1 VKGFRLLNY
10 DKIKM
15 GDLFLKKFFLYWMPV
30 LIWAGLIFYSSSQPY
45 EKQDLRPTISNY
57 MKLEIIETLFSTV
70 VIKYAGDE
78 ISIKAL
84 GSAHFIEFFIRK
96 AAHFFVYFG
105 LGFLIYRALN
115 ISILNKRLIFI
126 PSWVIT
132 ILYAISDEIHQGF
145 TPNRSPHIEDVMIDA
160 IGGLFGIIVAWLIYK
175 KIRIKKI

>member
-1 VKGFRLLNY
+1 
-10 DKIKM
+10 M
-15 GDLFLKKFFLYWMPV
+15 KKFLIYWLPV
-30 LIWAGLIFYSSSQPY
+30 LIWMSMIFYASSQPY

-57 MKLEIIETLFSTV
+57 INLEIIETLFSTV
-70 VIKYAGDE
+70 VIHYAGDE

-96 AAHFFVYFG
+96 AAHFSMYFG
-105 LGFLIYRALN
+105 LGFLIYRALSL
-115 ISILNKRLIFI
+115 SILNKRLVFI

-160 IGGLFGIIVAWLIYK
+160 IGGLFGIILAWLIYK
-175 KIRIKKI
+175 KIRTKRI